1 MTQRSVHPPLS
12 DGVGPINQNGRRSVN
27 PIRADGKHRM
37 DTPTTQPGDTDRGPE
52 NDEPTDAAL
61 IARSLDEPRAFM
73 PLVQRHQRVLF
84 GYLARRVGRD
94 TAEDV
99 TSETF
104 TRAFAQRHRFDLT
117 RDDARPWLFGIATN
131 LLRNHARSEAR
142 QLRAYT
148 RHGVQDRS
156 FDDHAGS
163 DARLDATAQSA
174 ELAAALATLKP
185 GDREAL
191 LLYAWQDMSYD
202 DIALALDIPV
212 GTVRS
217 RLNRARRIVQ
227 EHLSQPDPKPSA
239 GVDGGDPTGSEASH
253 GRS

>member
-1 MTQRSVHPPLS
+1 MVTPP
-12 DGVGPINQNGRRSVN
+12 R
-27 PIRADGKHRM
+27 
-37 DTPTTQPGDTDRGPE
+37 QPGPDASGPDP
-52 NDEPTDAAL
+52 DEPTDAEL
-61 IARSLDEPRAFM
+61 IARSIEDPRAFM
-73 PLVQRHQRVLF
+73 PLVERHQRVLF

-94 TAEDV
+94 IAEDV

-104 TRAFAQRHRFDLT
+104 TRAFAQRARFDQA

-131 LLRNHARSEAR
+131 LLRNHARSEFR

-148 RHGVQDRS
+148 RHGVDDRTH
-156 FDDHAGS
+156 DDDAGTH
-163 DARLDATAQSA
+163 ARLDATAQSPQ
-174 ELAAALATLKP
+174 LAAALAALKP

-191 LLYAWQDMSYD
+191 LMYAWNDMSYE
-202 DIALALDIPV
+202 DIADALGIPV

-227 EHLSQPDPKPSA
+227 EHLSTGDEPSRPDS
-239 GVDGGDPTGSEASH
+239 TEARS

>member
-1 MTQRSVHPPLS
+1 MVTPPRQHGS
-12 DGVGPINQNGRRSVN
+12 DATV
-27 PIRADGKHRM
+27 
-37 DTPTTQPGDTDRGPE
+37 TDP
-52 NDEPTDAAL
+52 DEPTDAEL
-61 IARSLDEPRAFM
+61 IARSLDDPRAFM
-73 PLVQRHQRVLF
+73 PLVERHQRVLF

-94 TAEDV
+94 LAEDI

-104 TRAFAQRHRFDLT
+104 TRAFAQRSRFDLT

-131 LLRNHARSEAR
+131 LLRNNARSEVR

-148 RHGVQDRS
+148 RHGVEDRTH
-156 FDDHAGS
+156 DDDAGTH
-163 DARLDATAQSA
+163 ARLDASAQSPQ
-174 ELAAALATLKP
+174 LAAALAALKP

-191 LLYAWQDMSYD
+191 LMYAWNDMSYE
-202 DIALALDIPV
+202 DIAESLGIPV

-227 EHLSQPDPKPSA
+227 KHLAED
-239 GVDGGDPTGSEASH
+239 VDEASTDAEEARS

>member
-1 MTQRSVHPPLS
+1 MVTPPQH
-12 DGVGPINQNGRRSVN
+12 DGP
-27 PIRADGKHRM
+27 P
-37 DTPTTQPGDTDRGPE
+37 DRGAE
-52 NDEPTDAAL
+52 ADEPTDAEL
-61 IARSLDEPRAFM
+61 IARSIDDPRAFM
-73 PLVQRHQRVLF
+73 PLVERHQRVLF
-84 GYLARRVGRD
+84 GYLARRIGRD
-94 TAEDV
+94 LAEDV

-131 LLRNHARSEAR
+131 LLRNQARSEVR

-148 RHGVQDRS
+148 RHGADDRS
-156 FDDHAGS
+156 HDDHAAS
-163 DARLDATAQSA
+163 DARLDAAARTR
-174 ELAAALATLKP
+174 ELAAALESLHP

-191 LLYAWQDMSYD
+191 LMFAWNDMSYE
-202 DIALALDIPV
+202 DIAEALGIPV

-227 EHLSQPDPKPSA
+227 QHLEATATEA
-239 GVDGGDPTGSEASH
+239 GS

>member
-1 MTQRSVHPPLS
+1 MVTPPQH
-12 DGVGPINQNGRRSVN
+12 DGP
-27 PIRADGKHRM
+27 PIRGA
-37 DTPTTQPGDTDRGPE
+37 E
-52 NDEPTDAAL
+52 ADEPTDAEL
-61 IARSLDEPRAFM
+61 IARSIDDPRAFM
-73 PLVQRHQRVLF
+73 PLVERHQRVLF
-84 GYLARRVGRD
+84 GYLARRIGRD
-94 TAEDV
+94 LAEDV

-131 LLRNHARSEAR
+131 LLRNQARSEVR

-148 RHGVQDRS
+148 RHGADDRS
-156 FDDHAGS
+156 HDDHAAS
-163 DARLDATAQSA
+163 DARLDAESQTR
-174 ELAAALATLKP
+174 ELAAALEALNP

-191 LLYAWQDMSYD
+191 LMFAWNDMSYE
-202 DIALALDIPV
+202 DIAEALGIPV

-227 EHLSQPDPKPSA
+227 QHLETTTTEA
-239 GVDGGDPTGSEASH
+239 GS

>member
-1 MTQRSVHPPLS
+1 MVTPPQH
-12 DGVGPINQNGRRSVN
+12 DGP
-27 PIRADGKHRM
+27 P
-37 DTPTTQPGDTDRGPE
+37 DRGAE
-52 NDEPTDAAL
+52 ADEPTDAEL
-61 IARSLDEPRAFM
+61 IARSIDDPRAFM
-73 PLVQRHQRVLF
+73 PLVERHQRVLF
-84 GYLARRVGRD
+84 GYLARRIGRD
-94 TAEDV
+94 LAEDV

-131 LLRNHARSEAR
+131 LLRNQARSEVR

-148 RHGVQDRS
+148 RHGADDRS
-156 FDDHAGS
+156 HDDHAAS
-163 DARLDATAQSA
+163 DARLDAAARTR
-174 ELAAALATLKP
+174 ELAAALESLNP

-191 LLYAWQDMSYD
+191 LMFAWNDMSYE
-202 DIALALDIPV
+202 DIAEALGIPV

-227 EHLSQPDPKPSA
+227 QHLEATATEA
-239 GVDGGDPTGSEASH
+239 GS

>member
-1 MTQRSVHPPLS
+1 
-12 DGVGPINQNGRRSVN
+12 
-27 PIRADGKHRM
+27 
-37 DTPTTQPGDTDRGPE
+37 
-52 NDEPTDAAL
+52 
-61 IARSLDEPRAFM
+61 M
-73 PLVQRHQRVLF
+73 PLVERHQRVLF

-94 TAEDV
+94 IAEDV

-104 TRAFAQRHRFDLT
+104 TRAFAQRSRFDLE

-131 LLRNHARSEAR
+131 LLRNHARSEVR

-148 RHGVQDRS
+148 RHGIQDRS
-156 FDDHAGS
+156 DDDQAGT
-163 DARLDATAQSA
+163 DARLDAGARSPQLATA
-174 ELAAALATLKP
+174 LAALKP

-191 LLYAWQDMSYD
+191 LMYAWNDMSYE
-202 DIALALDIPV
+202 DIAESLGIPV

-227 EHLSQPDPKPSA
+227 EHLAGSAVSSPASPD
-239 GVDGGDPTGSEASH
+239 TREARS

>member
-1 MTQRSVHPPLS
+1 MVTPP
-12 DGVGPINQNGRRSVN
+12 R
-27 PIRADGKHRM
+27 
-37 DTPTTQPGDTDRGPE
+37 QPGSDPVE
-52 NDEPTDAAL
+52 PAHDEPTDAEL
-61 IARSLDEPRAFM
+61 IARSFDDPRAFM
-73 PLVQRHQRVLF
+73 PLVDRHRRVLF

-94 TAEDV
+94 LAEDI

-104 TRAFAQRHRFDLT
+104 TRAFAQRRRFDQE

-131 LLRNHARSEAR
+131 LLRNNARSEVR

-148 RHGVQDRS
+148 RHGVEDRT

-163 DARLDATAQSA
+163 DARLDAVSQTPA
-174 ELAAALATLKP
+174 LAAALAALKA

-191 LLYAWQDMSYD
+191 LMFAWNDMSYE

-227 EHLSQPDPKPSA
+227 EHLAAADADPDRE
-239 GVDGGDPTGSEASH
+239 EATH
-253 GRS
+253 GRP

>member
-1 MTQRSVHPPLS
+1 MVTPPQH
-12 DGVGPINQNGRRSVN
+12 DGP
-27 PIRADGKHRM
+27 PA
-37 DTPTTQPGDTDRGPE
+37 RGAE
-52 NDEPTDAAL
+52 ADEPTDAEL
-61 IARSLDEPRAFM
+61 IARSIDDPRAFM
-73 PLVQRHQRVLF
+73 PLVERHQRVLF
-84 GYLARRVGRD
+84 GYLARRIGRD
-94 TAEDV
+94 TAEDI

-131 LLRNHARSEAR
+131 LLRNQARSEVR

-148 RHGVQDRS
+148 RHGADDRS
-156 FDDHAGS
+156 HDDHAAS
-163 DARLDATAQSA
+163 DARLDAVARTG
-174 ELAAALATLKP
+174 ELAAALESLKP

-191 LLYAWQDMSYD
+191 LMFAWNDMSYE
-202 DIALALDIPV
+202 DIAEALGIPV

-227 EHLSQPDPKPSA
+227 EHLEAATTEA
-239 GVDGGDPTGSEASH
+239 GS

>member
-1 MTQRSVHPPLS
+1 MVTPPRQ
-12 DGVGPINQNGRRSVN
+12 DGTPLRG
-27 PIRADGKHRM
+27 ADA
-37 DTPTTQPGDTDRGPE
+37 
-52 NDEPTDAAL
+52 DEPTDAEL
-61 IARSLDEPRAFM
+61 IARSIDDPRAFM
-73 PLVQRHQRVLF
+73 PLVERHQRVLF

-104 TRAFAQRHRFDLT
+104 TRAFAQRHRFDTT

-131 LLRNHARSEAR
+131 LLRNQARSEVR

-148 RHGVQDRS
+148 RHGADDTS
-156 FDDHAGS
+156 HDDHAAS
-163 DARLDATAQSA
+163 DARLDASSQTR
-174 ELAAALATLKP
+174 ELATALEALNP

-191 LLYAWQDMSYD
+191 LMFAWNDMSYE
-202 DIALALDIPV
+202 DIAEALDIPV

-227 EHLSQPDPKPSA
+227 QHLE
-239 GVDGGDPTGSEASH
+239 PTSTTEARS

>member
-1 MTQRSVHPPLS
+1 L
-12 DGVGPINQNGRRSVN
+12 GVN
-27 PIRADGKHRM
+27 PNRADDEYTM
-37 DTPTTQPGDTDRGPE
+37 VTPPQHDGPPGGGPS
-52 NDEPTDAAL
+52 DEPTDAEL
-61 IARSLDEPRAFM
+61 IARSIDDPRAFM
-73 PLVQRHQRVLF
+73 PLVERHQRILF

-104 TRAFAQRHRFDLT
+104 TRAFAQRHRFDLE

-131 LLRNHARSEAR
+131 LLRNQARGEVR
-142 QLRAYT
+142 QLRAYQ
-148 RHGVQDRS
+148 RHGVHDTS
-156 FDDHAGS
+156 HDDHAAS
-163 DARLDATAQSA
+163 DARLDADAQTGA
-174 ELAAALATLKP
+174 LAAALEALKP

-191 LLYAWQDMSYD
+191 LMFAWNDMSYE
-202 DIALALDIPV
+202 DIAEALDIPV

-227 EHLSQPDPKPSA
+227 EHLAEHDAITREAPS
-239 GVDGGDPTGSEASH
+239 